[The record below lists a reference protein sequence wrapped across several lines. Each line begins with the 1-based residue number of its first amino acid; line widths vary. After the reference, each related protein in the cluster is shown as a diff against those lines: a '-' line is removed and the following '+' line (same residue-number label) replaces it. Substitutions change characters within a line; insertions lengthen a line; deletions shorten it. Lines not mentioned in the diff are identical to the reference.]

1 MTTGKAVIGVLA
13 GLAAGAALGVLFAP
27 KKGSDTRKNISKKGE
42 DLAQAL
48 NDKVDQKFDELV
60 NAITGSIKKPKMQ
73 SEMKSKEAEMVG

>member
-27 KKGSDTRKNISKKGE
+27 KKGSDTRKTISKKGE

-60 NAITGSIKKPKMQ
+60 NAITGSMKKPKMQ